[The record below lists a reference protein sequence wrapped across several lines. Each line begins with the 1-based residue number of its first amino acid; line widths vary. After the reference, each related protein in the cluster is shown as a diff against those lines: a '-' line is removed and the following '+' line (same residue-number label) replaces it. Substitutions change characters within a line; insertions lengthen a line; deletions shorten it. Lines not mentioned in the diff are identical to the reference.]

1 MSRWTEMLASELGA
15 SPPEYLADTSALSR
29 MGSHPGVR
37 AALGELVAEG
47 RVAWS
52 DPTRLE
58 MGLSARNGPD
68 HEDLQRAFDGLP
80 HARISPRDYDRAW
93 QVQGQ
98 LAALSRHR
106 GVALP
111 DLLVAA
117 CAERLGLT
125 VIHCDADFD
134 AIGEVTGQPTRWAVD
149 RESL

>member
-1 MSRWTEMLASELGA
+1 MSHWTEMLASEPGA

-29 MGSHPGVR
+29 LGNHPGVHG
-37 AALGELVAEG
+37 ALAKLVAAG
-47 RVAWS
+47 QIAWT

-68 HEDLQRAFDGLP
+68 HADLERGFDGLP

-93 QVQGQ
+93 HVQGQ
-98 LAALSRHR
+98 LAAVGKHR
-106 GVALP
+106 GIALP

-134 AIGEVTGQPTRWAVD
+134 AIAEVTGQPTRWAVD